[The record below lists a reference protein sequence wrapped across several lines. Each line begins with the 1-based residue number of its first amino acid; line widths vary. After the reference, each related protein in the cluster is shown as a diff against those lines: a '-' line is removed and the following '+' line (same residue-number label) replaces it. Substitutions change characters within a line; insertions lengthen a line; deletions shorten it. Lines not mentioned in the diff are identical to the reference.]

1 MGFGNR
7 LREDQKQAF
16 TTATSEFQASES
28 RVRLYGRFKR
38 LGPPNYF
45 PQYMILHGIKAF
57 TTADPTADALVHDLD
72 AAATWQRILA
82 EGVNCAAKRD

>member
-28 RVRLYGRFKR
+28 RVRLCGRFKR

-45 PQYMILHGIKAF
+45 PHYMILHGIKAF
-57 TTADPTADALVHDLD
+57 TTADPTADALVHDFD